1 MIWFY
6 FDWISK
12 QKYKVVLL
20 LLLLYYH
27 PVNCY
32 LLSFKFRV
40 IQLCSQRSTTSEL
53 NWSIIP
59 FSIICEL
66 AVPPPSHHT
75 HTVYTVYSAHFKWK
89 SLLDS
94 EEKLTENSVMWPP
107 LALWK
112 PLCEF
117 LSIQSF
123 DISWNHLIVVKFAQN
138 WKWPDSNRK
147 TKVEKLSSISI
158 SGSEHSPLWHTDCH
172 PWKNYLMT

>member
-40 IQLCSQRSTTSEL
+40 IQLCSQRSTRSEL

-66 AVPPPSHHT
+66 AAFFPPSHHT

-89 SLLDS
+89 SLLDLGGKTNREFS
-94 EEKLTENSVMWPP
+94 DVASFSSLKASSWISFHSIFWHFLKPSNCHEICTKLE
-107 LALWK
+107 
-112 PLCEF
+112 
-117 LSIQSF
+117 
-123 DISWNHLIVVKFAQN
+123 
-138 WKWPDSNRK
+138 
-147 TKVEKLSSISI
+147 
-158 SGSEHSPLWHTDCH
+158 
-172 PWKNYLMT
+172 MTWQ